1 MTNSENT
8 KLIPLT
14 QGQFAIVDACDYEW
28 LSQWKWHFSQG
39 YAARH
44 VYQPKSGVKR
54 HNVMMHRA
62 INQTPD
68 GLDTDHINGD
78 KLNNR
83 RCNLRS
89 CTKQQNQFNA
99 SPRTKGKSK
108 YKGVYLL
115 TCHKKYQYWIARI
128 NINGK
133 RKHLGCF
140 KMELDAALA
149 YNEAAIKYYG
159 EFARLNECG

>member
-1 MTNSENT
+1 MSDLENT

-14 QGQFAIVDACDYEW
+14 QGKFAIVDACDYEW
-28 LSQWKWHFSQG
+28 LSQWKWYYGQG
-39 YAARH
+39 YAIRAE
-44 VYQPKSGVKR
+44 KR
-54 HNVMMHRA
+54 KTCAMHRV

-89 CTKQQNQFNA
+89 CTRQQNQFN
-99 SPRTKGKSK
+99 KGFSANTGSK
-108 YKGVYLL
+108 HKGVYLL
-115 TCHKKYQYWIARI
+115 ICHKKYQYWIARI
-128 NINGK
+128 NINGE